1 MAQHDSTGQTR
12 ENAIDLV
19 TESEAPP
26 EVAEIYGEIQAS
38 RDGELDDDLRLGNMW
53 LLYGNDADL
62 LETVWNHMH
71 WTYNGGS
78 LPHELKSEISL
89 VVATVL
95 GCPGC
100 QFFHESALETAGVDP
115 DTIEALEDLD
125 IAETGFSPSE
135 EVILRFSQKAAEDP
149 HAVTDDDLEALR
161 EIGLS
166 ERELLEVVDCIAL
179 HVYTAY
185 LQGIAGIVYPGMSRA
200 EWAQPTG

>member
-1 MAQHDSTGQTR
+1 MARHESQRTR

-19 TESEAPP
+19 TEDEAPP
-26 EVAEIYGEIQAS
+26 AVAEIYREIQE
-38 RDGELDDDLRLGNMW
+38 RREGDLDEDLTLGNMW
-53 LLYGNDADL
+53 LLFGNDPDL
-62 LETVWNHMH
+62 LETVWAHMH

-115 DTIEALEDLD
+115 EAIEAIEALE
-125 IAETGFSPSE
+125 IAETGFSPAE
-135 EVILRFSQKAAEDP
+135 EVILRFAQQAAEDP
-149 HAVTDDDLEALR
+149 HAVTDADLEALR
-161 EIGLS
+161 DLGLT

-185 LQGIAGIVYPGMSRA
+185 VQGIAGIVYPGMSRD
-200 EWAQPTG
+200 EWATPAN